1 MGESVHQL
9 DKLDSLEA
17 MESAVN
23 EALEAARSGQNFAA
37 SYGDGSSRNFR
48 RSSKWVV
55 RIKGVAIDS
64 KPLVAAAYKYQFGHE
79 LSQKLHGG
87 SEVLVSAL
95 ARFGYHLE
103 PRGADSGPVARR
115 PDPWVTSVG
124 EVGSKKDFA
133 KLYGGSTM
141 GGIQP
146 SGQTNNILIY
156 SDPAVGTTHGYN
168 FDGWTSDG
176 ETYSYTGE
184 GQYGP
189 QTLQGGNG
197 AILNHRSQGR
207 SLRLFVS
214 DGYIGKTRTKKRIY
228 VGEFVIDEG
237 HPYSV
242 EDALDNDHQMRTV
255 YVFHLKPVG
264 EVVRR
269 PQDYS
274 AAPMTPK
281 SDAVAEKV
289 PLENHLVSEFET
301 SGSGAVTAEKREQAL
316 VANFQEVLVAR
327 GHELSRWKIT
337 PPESTRPLYSDLFDE
352 TTGTLYEA
360 KAKSTRNHVRMGLGQ
375 ILDYKRYTPLE
386 VKDFALLLPA
396 EPHADLLDLLRRH
409 GLGAIWPDAQTG
421 RFVKLADNGFDPF

>member
-1 MGESVHQL
+1 MHQL
-9 DKLDSLEA
+9 DKLDSAEA
-17 MESAVN
+17 MAAAVE
-23 EALEAARSGQNFAA
+23 EALEAERSGQNFAA
-37 SYGDGSSRNFR
+37 RYSDGSTRNFR

-55 RIKGVAIDS
+55 RIQGVAIDS

-87 SEVLVSAL
+87 SDVLVAAL
-95 ARFGYHLE
+95 ARFGYELE
-103 PRGADSGPVARR
+103 PRAADRAAATSD
-115 PDPWVTSVG
+115 PDPWVTAVG
-124 EVGSKKDFA
+124 EVGSKKEFA

-146 SGQTNNILIY
+146 SGQTNNVLIY
-156 SDPAVGTTHGYN
+156 SDPAVGTAHGYN
-168 FDGWTSDG
+168 FDGWTADG
-176 ETYSYTGE
+176 QTYSYTGE

-197 AILNHRSQGR
+197 AILHHKAQGR

-214 DGYIGKTRTKKRIY
+214 DGYVGKTRTKKRIY
-228 VGEFVIDEG
+228 VGEFAIDEA

-242 EDALDNDHQMRTV
+242 EDALDNDGQMRTV

-264 EVVRR
+264 ESVRR

-274 AAPMTPK
+274 AAPMTPNAE
-281 SDAVAEKV
+281 AVAEKV

-301 SGSGAVTAEKREQAL
+301 AGSGATTAEKREQAL
-316 VANFQEVLVAR
+316 VDRFREVLAGR

-337 PPESTRPLYSDLFDE
+337 PPESTRPLYSDIFDE

-375 ILDYKRYTPLE
+375 ILDYKRYTPSE
-386 VKDFALLLPA
+386 VKDFALLLPS
-396 EPHADLLDLLRRH
+396 EPHFDLLDLLRRH
-409 GLGAIWPDAQTG
+409 DLGAIWPDAQTG
-421 RFVKLADNGFDPF
+421 KFRRLAPGGSDNF